1 MSVCRRGQG
10 SYYAAIKS
18 QDVTLPR
25 AARSLHNTLDL
36 CRPSPV
42 MSTAAQAKIFY
53 QDENI
58 FGQQVQIFST

>member
-18 QDVTLPR
+18 QDVTLPS
-25 AARSLHNTLDL
+25 ARSLHNTLDL
-36 CRPSPV
+36 RRPSPV